1 MKTIVRTI
9 TIAAVIV
16 VGTAGLWAID
26 SVNDPDSPIEVRARA
41 ELGVVKVLSH
51 TLQFGTGT
59 TNFDYVNQG
68 GQHILFPFQRFV
80 AELTIVD
87 RHSVWL
93 LYQPL
98 TIRTQTRVP
107 VDLAGGITIE
117 DTTFGP
123 GTGLDLKY
131 GFDFWR
137 VSYLYHVVKT
147 ERLELGV
154 GLSLQLRNASIAF
167 EALDGSGNTIN
178 QNLGPVPVLK
188 LRAEYDFPGALFLG
202 SVVDGFYATSAFL
215 NGADFAFEGSI
226 LDASVYAGVEVN
238 PATDL
243 YLNARFLGGTAV
255 GTSSYDRTLWTES
268 TTSYSDNK
276 LATMTVTLGARLK

>member
-1 MKTIVRTI
+1 MKRFALTAVLAFLGS
-9 TIAAVIV
+9 IASLGAVE
-16 VGTAGLWAID
+16 
-26 SVNDPDSPIEVRARA
+26 SFNNPDSLIEVRARA

-51 TLQFGTGT
+51 TLQFGVGT
-59 TNFDYVNQG
+59 TNFNYVTQG
-68 GQHILFPFQRFV
+68 GQHILLPFQRLAV
-80 AELTIVD
+80 ELTVAK

-98 TIRTQTRVP
+98 TVRTQTRVP
-107 VDLAGGITIE
+107 ADLAAGITIE

-137 VSYLYHVVKT
+137 ISYLYHVVKT

-154 GLSLQLRNASIAF
+154 GLSLQLRNASIVF
-167 EALDGSGNTIN
+167 EATDGSAITIN

-188 LRAEYDFPGALFLG
+188 VRAEYSFPGPLFIG
-202 SVVDGFYATSAFL
+202 SVVDGFYASSAFL

-226 LDASVYAGVEVN
+226 LDASLYAGVEVN
-238 PATDL
+238 PATDV
-243 YLNARFLGGTAV
+243 YLNVRFLGGTAV
-255 GTSSYDRTLWTES
+255 GTSSYERTLWTES
-268 TTSYSDNK
+268 TTSYSENK
-276 LATMTVTLGARLK
+276 LATMTVSLGARLK